1 MVGDNHQIMKWLK
14 ETVSI
19 FNAQNAR
26 GKWLRFVSYSI
37 LTTIAA
43 GLLITQVGVR
53 FWIWPQIETRKA
65 DLEKA
70 ISEILGVQASIGE
83 IHASWRFIRPAFE
96 VKNIVFK
103 GKNPDLKTGDKA
115 LLHIPELHGVLRWD
129 SIFGLAP
136 RFQELKNDGANIDL
150 FRDKNG
156 KWFVAGIEIPES
168 SGDSNFIDWLMTEN
182 DFIIQNLNV
191 DILDEFEKTTSLKTQ
206 VKKFELGN
214 SGRSHY
220 IRLLAFSEL
229 AKGDLSFE
237 GDFKHRI
244 FSKRNNWLNWYGDF
258 TWNIQGIQLI
268 NALRMTKLPIKAKS
282 GEVDAQGNFELNQG
296 KMVGGSAK
304 FAAQDIDLAWLG
316 TKNNIQLANLQA
328 EFENSSEGDLQ
339 FVTAKN
345 LTWKFKSDAPEA
357 PLHSLTNSSFGWA
370 PNTLNKPLDTIAIR
384 SPKVDLK
391 ELARL
396 SSQLPLPKAWLNY
409 VNELNPDGHLE
420 KIEAIWHRG
429 IASKSPLNLLSKA
442 EPALSLKAQLNNVG
456 WSKSSIGLPSVKG
469 LTGTINNEK
478 SSGALELN
486 SQNLSFNSSE
496 LLNRNSTEFR
506 EATGTITWQ
515 KFNEQWL
522 FGGKNLSL
530 KNNDIDLSSQFLF
543 THSTAKKPDHLDLN
557 LTVRE
562 AKLSAITSY
571 LPLAAPKDFI
581 TYLSGTLIDGLA
593 KNGEIQIKGNPE
605 HIPYSTKNPGTFV
618 FQTSIENGVYRPV
631 PKDPKEIGQWPALT
645 DIQGQIKMTGNLLSI
660 DLPKAKYQNSQITDI
675 KANADF
681 SKTTPQIDVTSKA
694 FGPANDFLQYML
706 ATPIL
711 AKNAKDLKKL
721 NITGKTQLDFS
732 LQQILDA
739 KGTTKFSALV
749 DLEENAIQVDK
760 KTIASVNRSKLT
772 IKDSG
777 FGETYINGQFLGG
790 PITIK
795 NLNNTG
801 WGLSAKGAA
810 EVSQIIGFAPNSGDP
825 TEAEIKKQ
833 FKGKIAYQGELFE
846 KNDVSP
852 IKLNLDLKQAALDLP
867 LPLSKPMGAPM
878 TGQLSIDPKGDTL
891 EWNLQLAQKLQ
902 SKGVV
907 SNGTVI
913 RHGLAL
919 GNSVATMPAAGTNIT
934 FDVDTL
940 DGDAWAT
947 LLSKSTKD
955 KTIKNLDPVQLP
967 TGIETVSGK
976 FKKIKFA
983 DRIINDFSLSA
994 THTNNLWQANVSSAH
1009 IVGLIEWQ
1017 GPHASLP
1024 SGEIK
1029 AKLSKLHIPDEESSQ
1044 TLTTSLQKSTNTIP
1058 KLDITADNFILGTR
1072 NLGALEIKATSE
1084 AKTWNLDTLKIKH
1097 PSAAF
1102 NATGKWIMP
1111 DNNSLGQTDMKI
1123 EVLTDNGGEL
1133 MKSLGY
1139 PKALEDG
1146 EGKLTGD
1153 ISWQGAPYTFSK
1165 QTLSGDLNFEMVKG
1179 KLLQVDPGAAKLLG
1193 ILSFQ
1198 SLFKLAALNFEGG
1211 YGDAVSPGTYFDKIS
1226 GSAKLRRGIAR
1237 TEDFEL
1243 NSNLAKISARGQ
1255 VNLNRETQ
1263 DLRTTIYPKLNLG
1276 STSFAAFYFISPI
1289 IGLSTLVGQF
1299 LLTSGVNKALQA
1311 DYLIQGSWKDPE
1323 IIPLD
1328 QKGQPTDPEMLK
1340 NIRRKKLLNE
1350 PTPKSNEPMG
1360 PILPN
1365 STPATTPNLN

>member
-1 MVGDNHQIMKWLK
+1 MKWLK

-19 FNAQNAR
+19 FNAQNVR
-26 GKWLRFVSYSI
+26 GKWLRFAAYST
-37 LTTIAA
+37 LSTIAV
-43 GLLITQVGVR
+43 GLLITQIGIR
-53 FWIWPQIETRKA
+53 FWVWPQIETRKA

-70 ISEILGVQASIGE
+70 ISETLGVEASIGE
-83 IHASWRFIRPAFE
+83 IHASWRFFRPAFE
-96 VKNIVFK
+96 VKNIIFK
-103 GKNPDLKTGDKA
+103 GRHPDLKTGDKA
-115 LLHIPELHGVLRWD
+115 LLNIPELNGVLRWD

-150 FRDKNG
+150 FRDKDG
-156 KWFVAGIEIPES
+156 KWFIAGILIPES

-182 DFIIQNLNV
+182 DFIIQNLNI
-191 DILDEFEKTTSLKTQ
+191 DILDEFEKTTTLKTQ
-206 VKKFELGN
+206 IKKFELGN

-220 IRLLAFSEL
+220 IKLLAFSEL

-237 GDFKHRI
+237 GDFKHGI
-244 FSKRNNWLNWYGDF
+244 FTKRNNWLNWHGDF

-268 NALRMTKLPIKAKS
+268 NALRMTKLPIKATS
-282 GEVDAQGNFELNQG
+282 GEVDAEGNFELNQG

-304 FAAQDIDLAWLG
+304 FAAQDIDLTWLQN
-316 TKNNIQLANLQA
+316 KNTIQLKNLQA
-328 EFENSSEGDLQ
+328 ELENSSEGDLQ
-339 FVTAKN
+339 FMTAKN
-345 LTWKFKSDAPEA
+345 LTWKFKTDAPEA

-370 PNTLNKPLDTIAIR
+370 PNTLSKPLETIAIR
-384 SPKVDLK
+384 SPKIDLK

-396 SSQLPLPKAWLNY
+396 SSGLPLPKSWLSY
-409 VNELNPDGHLE
+409 VNELKPEGYLE
-420 KIEAIWHRG
+420 KTEAIWHRG
-429 IASKSPLNLLSKA
+429 IATKSPLNLISKP
-442 EPALSLKAQLNNVG
+442 EPALSLKTELNNVG
-456 WSKSSIGLPSVKG
+456 WSKSSLGLPSVKG
-469 LTGTINNEK
+469 LSGLVRNEK
-478 SSGALELN
+478 SSGSLELN
-486 SQNLSFNSSE
+486 SQQLGF
-496 LLNRNSTEFR
+496 NSTEILNRKSTEFK

-515 KFNEQWL
+515 KINDQL
-522 FGGKNLSL
+522 TIGAKNLAL
-530 KNNDIDLSSQFLF
+530 KNDSINLLAQLIYA
-543 THSTAKKPDHLDLN
+543 HSTNKKPDNIDLDLK
-557 LTVRE
+557 VKE
-562 AKLSAITSY
+562 AKLSEIASY
-571 LPLAAPKDFI
+571 LPSAAPKDLV

-593 KNGEIQIKGNPE
+593 KDGEVLIKGNPE
-605 HIPYSTKNPGTFV
+605 FIPFSTKNPGTFQ
-618 FQTSIENGVYRPV
+618 FHTSIENGVYRPV
-631 PKDPKEIGQWPALT
+631 PKDPRDMGQWPALT
-645 DIQGQIKMTGNLLSI
+645 DIQGEIKMTGNLLSI
-660 DLPKAKYQNSQITDI
+660 DLPKAKYQNSQITET

-681 SKTTPQIDVTSKA
+681 SKATPQIDVTSKA
-694 FGPANDFLQYML
+694 AGPANDFLQYML
-706 ATPIL
+706 VTPIL
-711 AKNAKDLKKL
+711 AKHAKDLKKL
-721 NITGKTQLDFS
+721 NVSGKAQLDFS
-732 LQQILDA
+732 LQQIFDA
-739 KGTTKFSALV
+739 KGTTKFSAAV
-749 DLEENAIQVDK
+749 GLEENTIQLDK
-760 KTIASVNRSKLT
+760 KTLGSVNNSKLF
-772 IKDSG
+772 IKDTG
-777 FGETYINGQFLGG
+777 FGDTHINGQLLGG
-790 PITIK
+790 PIAIK
-795 NLNNTG
+795 NLNTTG
-801 WGLSAKGAA
+801 WALNAKGVA
-810 EVSQIIGFAPNSGDP
+810 EASQIMALAPSSGDP
-825 TEAEIKKQ
+825 TEAELKKQ

-846 KNDVSP
+846 KSGASP

-867 LPLSKPMGAPM
+867 LPLSKPMGVPM
-878 TGQLSIDPKGDTL
+878 PGQLTIDPKGDTL

-902 SKGVV
+902 SKGVL
-907 SNGTVI
+907 SNGAIT

-919 GNSVATMPAAGTNIT
+919 GNSVATLPAAGMNIT

-947 LLSKSTKD
+947 LLSKATKD
-955 KTIKNLDPVQLP
+955 KTIKNLDPVHPP
-967 TGIETVSGK
+967 TGIETISGK

-983 DRIINDFSLSA
+983 DRVINDFSLSA

-1009 IVGLIEWQ
+1009 IAGLIEWQ

-1044 TLTTSLQKSTNTIP
+1044 TLTTGLQKSTNSIP
-1058 KLDITADNFILGTR
+1058 KLDITADNFILGTK

-1123 EVLTDNGGEL
+1123 EVITDNGGEL

-1139 PKALEDG
+1139 PKALDEG

-1165 QTLSGDLNFEMVKG
+1165 QTLSGDLSFEMVKG

-1243 NSNLAKISARGQ
+1243 NSNLAKITARGQ

-1328 QKGQPTDPEMLK
+1328 QKGQPTDPEMMK
-1340 NIRRKKLLNE
+1340 NIRRKKLLEE
-1350 PTPKSNEPMG
+1350 PTPKSNNPVGPMG
-1360 PILPN
+1360 PMLPN
-1365 STPATTPNLN
+1365 TSPATNPTIN